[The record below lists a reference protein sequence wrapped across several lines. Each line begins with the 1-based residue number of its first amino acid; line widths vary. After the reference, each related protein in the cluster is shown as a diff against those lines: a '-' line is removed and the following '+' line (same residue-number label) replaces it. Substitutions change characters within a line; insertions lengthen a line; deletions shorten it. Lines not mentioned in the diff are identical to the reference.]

1 MFDSELLQTAAAL
14 GGGAL
19 GVRNGGGGAAG
30 RRLAAPLGVPV
41 PGGLQPGGVHGRGHG
56 RGAGGRGDV
65 PDDAKGLG
73 QGGVL
78 AEHFLPPLPLLR

>member
-19 GVRNGGGGAAG
+19 GVRNGGGGATG
-30 RRLAAPLGVPV
+30 RRLAAPLGAPV

-56 RGAGGRGDV
+56 RGAGGRGDL
-65 PDDAKGLG
+65 PDDAEGLR
-73 QGGVL
+73 QGRVL